1 MRLLPARRVRLAATA
16 ALLCAALPARA
27 ADWPEPKLPEGAAAE
42 VVAPDMVLN
51 GARSRVLRFQV
62 DRTEAEVLEFYRRQ
76 FGAERVENTV
86 RGLRVIATKTGEHF
100 VTVQLKP
107 SGPHAVEGTVMTT
120 LLQGG
125 PVRSAVASDTEKVL
139 PADSHVLSRM
149 QSDDAGQRAVL
160 VTAANGNSLQANR
173 NHVLKGLQD
182 RGFRLVR
189 EDAVPVQGR
198 ESISLVLVSGS
209 EEATV
214 SIADAG
220 RYRSVVIQRTKEPK

>member
-1 MRLLPARRVRLAATA
+1 MRRVPLRTLAVAAVLCTA
-16 ALLCAALPARA
+16 MAARA
-27 ADWPEPKLPEGAAAE
+27 QAWPEVRLPEGAAAE
-42 VVAPDMVLN
+42 IVAPDMVLN
-51 GARSRVLRFQV
+51 GARSRVLRFHTGQ
-62 DRTEAEVLEFYRRQ
+62 TEAEVLDFYRRQ

-100 VTVQLKP
+100 VTVQLRP
-107 SGPHAVEGTVMTT
+107 AGPHAVEGTVMTT

-160 VTAANGNSLQANR
+160 VTAANANSLQVNR
-173 NHVLKGLQD
+173 DHVLKGLQD

-189 EDAVPVQGR
+189 EDAAAVQGHA
-198 ESISLVLVSGS
+198 SISLVLVSGS
-209 EEATV
+209 EEASV